1 MKPIHFYNGVK
12 GRNATTPRRW
22 NEPRVDKGRFR
33 YKYLDD
39 SNHPKNYGS
48 TYTERQLKILSG
60 EIPWEVVRFNQ
71 LTLLANKAQAMGD
84 DESHKIVLQMIECK
98 KNQKAYTPQITPNE
112 AREILKNLNTDNK

>member
-1 MKPIHFYNGVK
+1 MGWPEQTCRTKRSPEFGNSYDYFY
-12 GRNATTPRRW
+12 A
-22 NEPRVDKGRFR
+22 

-39 SNHPKNYGS
+39 PNHPKNYGS

-98 KNQKAYTPQITPNE
+98 KTQEVYKPQISPIE
-112 AREILKNLNTDNK
+112 AKEKPEALHQ